1 MCNFDSEAECVSTL
15 IFLCTLLRSSLNT
28 SIWTD
33 FIAKPGF
40 TMFTSPGS
48 LKDLARPRP

>member
-1 MCNFDSEAECVSTL
+1 MCGNFDSDAECVRTL
-15 IFLCTLLRSSLNT
+15 ICLCTLLRSSLNT

-33 FIAKPGF
+33 LAKPGF

>member
-1 MCNFDSEAECVSTL
+1 MCNFDSEAECVGTL
-15 IFLCTLLRSSLNT
+15 ICLCTLLPSSLNT

-33 FIAKPGF
+33 LAKPGF
-40 TMFTSPGS
+40 IMFTSPGS